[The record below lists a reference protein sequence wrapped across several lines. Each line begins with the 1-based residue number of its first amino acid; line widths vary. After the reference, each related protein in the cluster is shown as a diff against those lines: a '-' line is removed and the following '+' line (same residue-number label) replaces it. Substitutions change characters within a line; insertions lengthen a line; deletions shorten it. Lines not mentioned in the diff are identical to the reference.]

1 MLYGIGLVIIVF
13 LFFISIFGLLSI
25 LVAFIV
31 DSFSQHDNFYLQK
44 SNDLLIKNIMSFF
57 FPFFGIIFIF
67 GICLFVSGKS
77 SNFLI
82 AVTTVGLATSGWLFT
97 NYISSRNSIRQH
109 TVTVLT
115 QLRMST
121 EFMKNANNLQGYLE
135 SRTLITKE
143 LLDNLNDQKKN
154 EIFLKDS
161 VRYILNYLEF
171 VSAGI
176 RNGDLDELLI
186 KSAQRG
192 MFLQTYRLC
201 QPFIDEINKEQETA
215 FEHYKIIV
223 KRWLES

>member
-25 LVAFIV
+25 LVAYII
-31 DSFSQHDNFYLQK
+31 DSFSQQDNFYLQK

-67 GICLFVSGKS
+67 GIFLFASG
-77 SNFLI
+77 NGITFLI

-121 EFMKNANNLQGYLE
+121 EFMKNANKLQPLLE
-135 SRTLITKE
+135 KGKTIDLEYYDSLSSSENTE
-143 LLDNLNDQKKN
+143 
-154 EIFLKDS
+154 KDAI
-161 VRYILNYLEF
+161 RYILNYLEF

-176 RNGDLDELLI
+176 RHGDLDEKLVRA
-186 KSAQRG
+186 AQRG
-192 MFLQTYRLC
+192 MFIGAYEMCKPYILELN
-201 QPFIDEINKEQETA
+201 IKNKTT
-215 FEHYKIIV
+215 FEHLIAIV
-223 KRWLES
+223 DRWKY